1 VGQNFQLRAES
12 ARDPYVIARGG
23 AAMFERA
30 RGSGRG
36 RRVTGCVPVAVP
48 SGPAALS
55 PDDRAWIVVRRLAAA
70 AIVGGVL
77 QKRDVV
83 AYVLRLCGVP
93 TGEIAE
99 DIGLGRRAAEKRIA
113 AAARSFDAGAA
124 A

>member
-1 VGQNFQLRAES
+1 VGKDFQLRAEP

-36 RRVTGCVPVAVP
+36 RRATGCVPVAVP
-48 SGPAALS
+48 SGTAALS
-55 PDDRAWIVVRRLAAA
+55 PDDRAWIAVRHLAAT

-77 QKRDVV
+77 QTRDVV

-93 TGEIAE
+93 AGEIAAH
-99 DIGLGRRAAEKRIA
+99 IGLGRRAAEKRIA
-113 AAARSFDAGAA
+113 AAARIFDAGAA